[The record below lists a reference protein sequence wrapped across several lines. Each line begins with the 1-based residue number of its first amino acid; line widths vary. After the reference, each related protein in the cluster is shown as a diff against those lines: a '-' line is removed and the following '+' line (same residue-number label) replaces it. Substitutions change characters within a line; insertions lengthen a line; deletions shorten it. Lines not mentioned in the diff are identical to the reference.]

1 MGVLVSATGIGLGLR
16 GTVCAMLRVNYV
28 CFEKVKGRGQG
39 LPRHTNRNLVLAE
52 LRLENYAVIDN
63 VVIEFSAGL
72 NLLTGETGAGK
83 SILIDALG
91 LLLGDKASTEVIR
104 TGAERAVV
112 AAVFESEGAAA
123 RSIAEVLET
132 NGLDSEHG
140 SLILRREIASGGKGR
155 VFINN
160 QPATVAVLKQIAP
173 HLAVIHAQNESIVNF
188 DAAARQELLDAYSGV
203 ELKDVAAAFAHWNQI
218 RGRIAE
224 LEQDEQDRM
233 RLLDLWNFQCREI
246 EEARLRA
253 GEDEQLEAEK
263 RVLANAE
270 KIYGAAINAFDLL
283 YEGNAS
289 TSSSLR
295 AAQKH
300 IEELARYEPK
310 FQEALAA
317 LETAR
322 ISVEDVGATLRDYAG
337 GIQAS
342 PERLAE
348 IEERLAVLDRLKRKY
363 GPTLEQTIAFGED
376 VQRKLSE
383 MENKD
388 QVLLEL
394 RGMLVVAAEEYRK
407 AAREVSRK
415 RLEAGRKLEK
425 LVEAEINDLAM
436 RASFRIAVE
445 ENEDEAHWT
454 TSGINHVVYRISTN
468 AGESLRPLEQIASGG
483 ELSRVMLALKASVEA
498 GTSAASVPK
507 KKSAAAQRTLVFDEI
522 DTGIGGRAAEAV
534 GKKLKALSKG
544 NQVLCVTHL
553 PQIATFADHHYLIE
567 KREAAG
573 RAKTTVRE
581 ISGDGRTEEVARMLS
596 GAKLTET
603 SRKHAEQ
610 MIKANR

>member
-1 MGVLVSATGIGLGLR
+1 M
-16 GTVCAMLRVNYV
+16 
-28 CFEKVKGRGQG
+28 
-39 LPRHTNRNLVLAE
+39 LAE

-63 VVIEFSAGL
+63 VVIEFAAGL

-91 LLLGDKASTEVIR
+91 LLLGEKASSDVIR

-112 AAVFESEGAAA
+112 AAVFESDGAAA
-123 RSIAEVLET
+123 RAIEHILET
-132 NGLDSEHG
+132 NGLDAENG
-140 SLILRREIASGGKGR
+140 SLILRREIAPGSKGR

-173 HLAVIHAQNESIVNF
+173 HLAAIHAQNESIVNF
-188 DAAARQELLDAYSGV
+188 DAAARQDLLDAYAGV
-203 ELKDVAAAFAHWNQI
+203 ELKEVSSAFAHWKQI

-253 GEDEQLEAEK
+253 GEDDQLEAEK
-263 RVLANAE
+263 RILANAE

-300 IEELARYEPK
+300 LEELTRYEPK

-317 LETAR
+317 LDSAR

-348 IEERLAVLDRLKRKY
+348 LEERLALLDRLKRKY
-363 GPTLEQTIAFGED
+363 GPTLDQAIVYGED
-376 VQRKLSE
+376 IRRKLSE

-394 RGMLVVAAEEYRK
+394 RAMLAVAAEEYRK
-407 AAREVSRK
+407 AARAVSRK

-436 RASFRIAVE
+436 RASFRIVVEEAVE
-445 ENEDEAHWT
+445 ENEGKGEAHWT
-454 TSGINHVVYRISTN
+454 SSGINQVIYRITTN
-468 AGESLRPLEQIASGG
+468 VGETMRPLEQIASGG

-498 GTSAASVPK
+498 GTNPAGK

-522 DTGIGGRAAEAV
+522 DSGIGGRAAEAV

-567 KREAAG
+567 KREAGG
-573 RAKTTVRE
+573 RAKATVRQ
-581 ISGDGRTEEVARMLS
+581 ITGDERTEEVARMLS

-610 MIKANR
+610 MIKANG

>member
-1 MGVLVSATGIGLGLR
+1 
-16 GTVCAMLRVNYV
+16 
-28 CFEKVKGRGQG
+28 
-39 LPRHTNRNLVLAE
+39 VLAE

-63 VVIEFSAGL
+63 VVIEFAAGL

-91 LLLGDKASTEVIR
+91 LLLGEKASSDVIR

-112 AAVFESEGAAA
+112 AAVFENDGAAA
-123 RSIAEVLET
+123 RSIEGILET
-132 NGLDSEHG
+132 NGLDAENS
-140 SLILRREIASGGKGR
+140 SLILRREIAPGGKGR

-173 HLAVIHAQNESIVNF
+173 HMAVIHAQNESIVNF
-188 DAAARQELLDAYSGV
+188 DAAARQDLLDAYAGV
-203 ELKDVAAAFAHWNQI
+203 ELKDVSSAFAHWKQI

-233 RLLDLWNFQCREI
+233 RLLDLWNFQSREI

-253 GEDEQLEAEK
+253 DDSAQGGPQEDEQLEAEK

-317 LETAR
+317 LESAR

-342 PERLAE
+342 SERLAE
-348 IEERLAVLDRLKRKY
+348 IEERLALLDRLKRKY
-363 GPTLEQTIAFGED
+363 GPTLEQVIAFGED
-376 VQRKLSE
+376 IRRKLSE

-394 RGMLVVAAEEYRK
+394 RAMLAVAAEEYRK
-407 AAREVSRK
+407 VARGVSRK

-445 ENEDEAHWT
+445 ENEAEQHWT
-454 TSGINHVVYRISTN
+454 SSGINQVVYRISTN
-468 AGESLRPLEQIASGG
+468 AGEPMRPLEQIASGG

-498 GTSAASVPK
+498 GTNPAGDQTKK

-573 RAKTTVRE
+573 RAKTTVRQITGE
-581 ISGDGRTEEVARMLS
+581 ERTEEVARMLS

-610 MIKANR
+610 MIRANG

>member
-1 MGVLVSATGIGLGLR
+1 M
-16 GTVCAMLRVNYV
+16 
-28 CFEKVKGRGQG
+28 
-39 LPRHTNRNLVLAE
+39 
-52 LRLENYAVIDN
+52 
-63 VVIEFSAGL
+63 
-72 NLLTGETGAGK
+72 
-83 SILIDALG
+83 
-91 LLLGDKASTEVIR
+91 
-104 TGAERAVV
+104 
-112 AAVFESEGAAA
+112 
-123 RSIAEVLET
+123 
-132 NGLDSEHG
+132 
-140 SLILRREIASGGKGR
+140 
-155 VFINN
+155 
-160 QPATVAVLKQIAP
+160 
-173 HLAVIHAQNESIVNF
+173 
-188 DAAARQELLDAYSGV
+188 
-203 ELKDVAAAFAHWNQI
+203 KDVSAAFAQWKQI

-300 IEELARYEPK
+300 VEELIRYEPK

-317 LETAR
+317 LESAR

-348 IEERLAVLDRLKRKY
+348 IEERLALLDRLKRKY
-363 GPTLEQTIAFGED
+363 GATLEQVIAFGED
-376 VQRKLSE
+376 IRRKLSE

-394 RGMLVVAAEEYRK
+394 RGMLALAADEYRK
-407 AAREVSRK
+407 AARNVSRK
-415 RLEAGRKLEK
+415 RIEAGRKLEK

-445 ENEDEAHWT
+445 ENEAEEHWT
-454 TSGINHVVYRISTN
+454 SSGINQVVYRISTN
-468 AGESLRPLEQIASGG
+468 VGEAMRPLEQIASGG

-498 GTSAASVPK
+498 GTNPAANPK

-534 GKKLKALSKG
+534 GKKLKALSRG

-573 RAKTTVRE
+573 RAKATVRQIGGNE
-581 ISGDGRTEEVARMLS
+581 RTEEVARMLS

-603 SRKHAEQ
+603 SRRHAEQ
-610 MIKANR
+610 MIRANG